1 MLALLFLPIQG
12 GVAVGQEGVPTER
25 ACPVTIVAQGVRGSQ
40 GTIGFV
46 VYSSKEGWPN
56 KYEKAFLQKATAA
69 TPGDVSVTVEIPPG
83 RYAVAL
89 LHDENGNKRLD
100 RKPSGRPREGFGIS
114 NNPKV
119 ALKTP
124 SFAAA
129 AVDIPCGD
137 RVLIRVRYPSKTK
150 DNDQ

>member
-1 MLALLFLPIQG
+1 
-12 GVAVGQEGVPTER
+12 
-25 ACPVTIVAQGVRGSQ
+25 
-40 GTIGFV
+40 
-46 VYSSKEGWPN
+46 
-56 KYEKAFLQKATAA
+56 
-69 TPGDVSVTVEIPPG
+69 
-83 RYAVAL
+83 

-119 ALKTP
+119 GLKTP